1 MRTHKLLVGLLL
13 YTHALVAQ
21 PPNGSVGTTNDAVK
35 VPKPSISI
43 VEAAAKGDLE
53 KVKAHLAAG
62 TDINDRDGEHDS
74 TALHAAAYHGKLEI
88 VKFLISKDADINA
101 KNRHEQTPRDVAWHE
116 HENHEKFSEADRE
129 AKREAGEFIESKGGQ
144 HGHEDRRGFPWW
156 ILSFLPC
163 LIPILLVAGII
174 YAIKTKPKAE
184 AMPTPT
190 EKFIVVTSPTI
201 PGKKIVRTLGLVR
214 GNTIRAR
221 HVGKDI
227 MAGLRNIV
235 GGEVTEYAKLLA
247 ESREQALDRML
258 VEAEGL
264 GANGI
269 VSVAFTTSVIMG
281 GAAEMMAYGTAVVI
295 EDE

>member
-1 MRTHKLLVGLLL
+1 MKKLTLYLSLFAYSTVLL
-13 YTHALVAQ
+13 AQ
-21 PPNGSVGTTNDAVK
+21 PTNEATA
-35 VPKPSISI
+35 KPDISI
-43 VEAAAKGDLE
+43 VDAAAKGDLE

-62 TDINDRDGEHDS
+62 TDINERAGEHDS

-144 HGHEDRRGFPWW
+144 HGHEDRRGFPWL
-156 ILSFLPC
+156 ILGFLPC
-163 LIPILLVAGII
+163 LIPLLLVAGII

-184 AMPTPT
+184 AMPTST
-190 EKFIVVTSPTI
+190 KKFIVVTSPTI

-281 GAAEMMAYGTAVVI
+281 GAAEMMAYGTAVVV
-295 EDE
+295 EDES